1 MNIDFSNPVVIGVN
15 CLVAL
20 VFVLAVVWVVARQR
34 NRKRTEELRARF
46 GPEYEL
52 ALRQYGSRGKA
63 EAALMD
69 RVERVNRLSIHP
81 LSEPDRE
88 HYMADWEAIQ
98 ARFIDHPR
106 GAVTEADEL
115 INTILRARGY
125 EGGDFDRRVADM
137 SVHHAT
143 LVEPYRRANAV
154 TVRAARNEA
163 TTEELRSA
171 MILYRALIEEL
182 LQANAPAAVTRRDVA
197 A

>member
-1 MNIDFSNPVVIGVN
+1 MNIDFSNPVVVGVI

-20 VFVLAVVWVVARQR
+20 VIVLAVVWVVVRQR

-52 ALRQYGSRGKA
+52 ALRQYGSRSKA

-69 RVERVNRLSIHP
+69 RVERVNRLSIRP

-137 SVHHAT
+137 SVNHAT

-163 TTEELRSA
+163 TTEELRSG

-182 LQANAPAAVTRRDVA
+182 LQANTPAAVPRRDVA

>member
-1 MNIDFSNPVVIGVN
+1 MNLDFSNPVVVGVI
-15 CLVAL
+15 CLVVL
-20 VFVLAVVWVVARQR
+20 VMVLAVVWVVTRQR
-34 NRKRTEELRARF
+34 NRKRTAELRARF

-63 EAALMD
+63 EAALTD
-69 RVERVNRLSIHP
+69 RVERINGMSIHP

-88 HYMADWEAIQ
+88 HYMAEWDAIQ

-115 INTILRARGY
+115 INTILKARGY
-125 EGGDFDRRVADM
+125 DGGDFDRRVADM
-137 SVHHAT
+137 SVHHAA
-143 LVEPYRRANAV
+143 LIEPYRRANAV

-182 LQANAPAAVTRRDVA
+182 LQANAPVAVRRDVA